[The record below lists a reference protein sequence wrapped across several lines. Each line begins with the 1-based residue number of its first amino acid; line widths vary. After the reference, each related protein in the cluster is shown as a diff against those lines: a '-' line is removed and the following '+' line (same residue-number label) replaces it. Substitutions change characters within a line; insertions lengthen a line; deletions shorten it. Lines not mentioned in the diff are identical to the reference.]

1 MGYRRHVGRRLI
13 VQLDGETLDG
23 VLERTDRR
31 TLTLRETSI
40 VAGDR
45 RTPVDGLVIVERA
58 RIAWT
63 QVP

>member
-23 VLERTDRR
+23 VLQRADRR
-31 TLTLRETSI
+31 TLTLRETAL

-45 RTPVDGLVIVERA
+45 RTPIDGLVVIERA
-58 RIAWT
+58 RIAWA